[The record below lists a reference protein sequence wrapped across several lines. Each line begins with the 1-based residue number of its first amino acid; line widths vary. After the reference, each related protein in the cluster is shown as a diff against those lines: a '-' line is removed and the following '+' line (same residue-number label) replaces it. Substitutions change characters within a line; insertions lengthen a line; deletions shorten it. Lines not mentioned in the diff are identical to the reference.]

1 MQPPGSSIAFW
12 LLAPQGAVR
21 LTPGRDLVI
30 GRGSHVE
37 VRIDD
42 PSVSRE
48 HCRLRWDRERMWL
61 AEDLASS
68 NGTIVAGQRI
78 TAAWLLAD
86 GQDIVIGGR
95 TLTFRILPAGVP
107 PPILP
112 GADER
117 QTQEVG
123 TQHGFS
129 GVCKDLHGLVRAL
142 ALAGQNGRLV
152 LANSNT
158 HCIWFID
165 GVPRAARC
173 DGELGMPALFALL
186 RRSFKD
192 FTFAPEG
199 EPPPNARI
207 DGDGET
213 ILFALYGG
221 DLIANDEL
229 ARAEDLQRRLLGRLP
244 EIPGWDLGVVFQ
256 GIGRVSGDFY
266 DAGLLADGRLMMA
279 IGDVSGHGVRAAML
293 VGGLLKAL
301 RLIRASESDPRIV
314 LTRLNDDL
322 HADVLPGS
330 FATCCVVALDPGTGA
345 GEIILAGHHRALVRS
360 DSGTVV
366 PVGTPGLALG
376 VMSGEEFR
384 SSLQSIPIALEPGD
398 RLVLCTDGAFE
409 ARNDTGEELGQE
421 GFSDLVSSCAAE
433 PAEAFAKALE
443 NGVRARNPRVD
454 DDLAILVVRRLVRQD
469 EDDSAIRTTAVALR
483 RRLGATTDT
492 AAIALKLATAT
503 GQPPEPVAIPADL
516 PIRRF
521 GPGGDLVL
529 GEHLGGGGGGEVLAA
544 IQRGLDRPVAVKRL
558 APHRRSAAD
567 LAKFISEA
575 RVTARLDHPH
585 IVPIHELA
593 SDGEGG
599 MLYVMKRLR
608 GRNWLQRLRGLD
620 LVENLEVLLK
630 VCDAV
635 AFAHERGIVHRD
647 LKPGNIL
654 LGDHGEV
661 LVTDWGLAACVRPG
675 SDLAGVAPAPRDG
688 VAVGSPAY
696 MAPEQAKGEAA
707 AIGTA
712 TDVYLLG
719 GMLFEMIT
727 GLTPHHGTDQRSC
740 ITAAAENRIQE
751 PPPGTDG
758 PLLAIARA
766 ALASEPSARPRDA
779 AAFRARLREH
789 LRHRESLIL
798 AERARL
804 LLSEAGDYSACIR
817 AIAAYEQSVAL
828 WERNAQ
834 ARLGLS
840 AARVTFAGMAL
851 ARGDLD
857 LAAAQVDPDD
867 PSHQALAGRIAD
879 ARNRRVA
886 QEKAEDRLRVLE
898 ENVKRDSN
906 RIWETVYTYDPA
918 AGLTDW
924 DVISGTAVAG
934 PQGLRMAGGEP
945 RIVLLRR
952 PISGDLRLDLVVSQ
966 PGPVVNDITI
976 LFAANRPAGSNLEA
990 AVRALETGYQ
1000 FKFGAY
1006 DNTMS
1011 LLIRA
1016 GRRMWTR
1023 RMSPLVP
1030 GRRLRITIECVD
1042 RLVVAR
1048 CDGELLC
1055 AELDPE
1061 PLLGR
1066 GHDCIGLVGWR
1077 AESVVESFR
1086 IERLGRSAV
1095 VKLIDLAR
1103 RHHHRGRW
1111 QTAADLYHDV
1121 IRSAAEES
1129 ERVEAEAAMIQVE
1142 AAARLGRRLP
1152 RLRSRLTA
1160 TWPGCSVEQLGPAL
1174 KVVANELGVT
1184 DLAPLA
1190 RLPVATLEISR
1201 NTVADLAPIANPAL
1215 ETLFAQDNCIS
1226 DLGALRGLPLRA
1238 LVLDRNR
1245 IHDLAPLTGMPLSR
1259 LELEDCPVSDLAP
1272 LTGCPLNRL
1281 MLDGSKV
1288 RNLAPLSRAPLT
1300 FLSVRNTAITDLA
1313 PLCGLQLGILYM
1325 EGCLIRDLAPLATVP
1340 LHDLR
1345 WSGDQPL
1352 DLAQLA
1358 KMPLRRLSLLKCPW
1372 LADIAPLAGL
1382 QLVELDLTG
1391 SRLRDLTPL
1400 MGMPLDELYL
1410 ADCPLASLAP
1420 LAGMPLR
1427 RLVITGCPNLDR
1439 SPVAHLVETEPGVLV
1454 APSAT

>member
-1 MQPPGSSIAFW
+1 MSVPGSSIAFW

-42 PSVSRE
+42 PAVSRE

-61 AEDLASS
+61 AEDLASA
-68 NGTIVAGQRI
+68 NGTIIAGQRI
-78 TAAWLLAD
+78 TGAWLLAD
-86 GQDIVIGGR
+86 GQDLVIGGR
-95 TLTFRILPAGVP
+95 TLTFRILPAGVLP
-107 PPILP
+107 PVLP

-117 QTQEVG
+117 QTQEVSS
-123 TQHGFS
+123 QRGFS

-142 ALAGQNGRLV
+142 ALAGQNGHLV
-152 LANSNT
+152 LAGSLT
-158 HCIWFID
+158 HCVWFID

-186 RRSFKD
+186 RRQFKD
-192 FTFAPEG
+192 FTFAPAG
-199 EPPPNARI
+199 EPPANARI
-207 DGDGET
+207 EGDGET

-221 DLIANDEL
+221 DLIASDEL

-244 EIPGWDLGVVFQ
+244 EVPGWDLGVFFQ

-266 DAGLLADGRLMMA
+266 DAGLLADGRLMLA

-301 RLIRASESDPRIV
+301 RLIRAVESDPRTV

-322 HADVLPGS
+322 HADILPGS
-330 FATCCVVALDPGTGA
+330 FATCCAIVLEPETGA
-345 GEIILAGHHRALVRS
+345 GEIILAGHHRALIRS
-360 DSGTVV
+360 GAGTVV
-366 PVGTPGLALG
+366 PVGTSGLALG
-376 VMSGEEFR
+376 VMNGEEFR
-384 SSLQSIPIALEPGD
+384 ASLQTGPIALDPGD

-421 GFSDLVSSCAAE
+421 GFSDLVSSCDAE

-443 NGVRARNPRVD
+443 TGVRARNPRVE
-454 DDLAILVVRRLVRQD
+454 DDLAILVVRRLVRWD

-492 AAIALKLATAT
+492 AAVALRLASETSPL
-503 GQPPEPVAIPADL
+503 PPIAIPDDL
-516 PIRRF
+516 PIRRL
-521 GPGGDLVL
+521 GPGGDLIL
-529 GEHLGGGGGGEVLAA
+529 GEHLGGGGGGEVIAA

-567 LAKFISEA
+567 LTKFISEA

-599 MLYVMKRLR
+599 LLYVMKRLR

-630 VCDAV
+630 ACDAV

-661 LVTDWGLAACVRPG
+661 LVTDWGLATCVRPG
-675 SDLAGVAPAPRDG
+675 SDLAGVAPAPLDG

-696 MAPEQAKGEAA
+696 MAPEQARGEAA

-727 GLTPHHGTDQRSC
+727 GLTPHHGTNQRSC
-740 ITAAAENRIQE
+740 IAAAAENRLQDA
-751 PPPGTDG
+751 PPGTDG

-766 ALASEPSARPRDA
+766 ALATDPAARPRDA

-804 LLSEAGDYSACIR
+804 LLAEAGDYSACIR

-840 AARVTFAGMAL
+840 SARVTFAGMAL

-879 ARNRRVA
+879 ARNRRLV
-886 QEKAEDRLRVLE
+886 QEKAADRLRVLE
-898 ENVKRDSN
+898 ENLKRDSN
-906 RIWETVYTYDPA
+906 RIWETIYTYDAA

-934 PQGLRMAGGEP
+934 PQGLRLAGGEP
-945 RIVLLRR
+945 RILLLRR
-952 PISGDLRLDLVVSQ
+952 PISGDLRLDLVASQ

-976 LFAANRPAGSNLEA
+976 LFAANRPSGNGIEEA
-990 AVRALETGYQ
+990 TRALNTGYQ

-1011 LLIRA
+1011 LMIRA
-1016 GRRMWTR
+1016 GRRMWTQ
-1023 RMSPLVP
+1023 RMSPLAP
-1030 GRRLRITIECVD
+1030 GRRFRLTIECVD

-1048 CDGELLC
+1048 CDGKLLC

-1077 AESVVESFR
+1077 AETVVESFR
-1086 IERLGRSAV
+1086 IERLGRPAV
-1095 VKLIDLAR
+1095 VKIIDLAR

-1121 IRSAAEES
+1121 IRSASEES
-1129 ERVEAEAAMIQVE
+1129 ERAEAEAAMSQVKL
-1142 AAARLGRRLP
+1142 AARIARRLA
-1152 RLRSRLTA
+1152 RLRARLT
-1160 TWPGCSVEQLGPAL
+1160 TVWPGCTVDQLGSSL
-1174 KVVANELGVT
+1174 KVTANGLGLT
-1184 DLAPLA
+1184 DLTPLA
-1190 RLPVATLEISR
+1190 LLPLAALEISR
-1201 NTVADLAPIANPAL
+1201 NAVTDLAPIANPAL
-1215 ETLFAQDNCIS
+1215 DSLFADDNGIT
-1226 DLGALRGLPLRA
+1226 DLRSLRGLPVRTLI
-1238 LVLDRNR
+1238 LDRNQ
-1245 IHDLAPLTGMPLSR
+1245 ISDLAPLAGMPLNR
-1259 LELEDCPVSDLAP
+1259 LELERCPVSDLAP
-1272 LTGCPLNRL
+1272 LAGCPLNRL
-1281 MLDGSKV
+1281 VIDRTNV
-1288 RNLAPLSRAPLT
+1288 RDLTSLAGAPLT
-1300 FLSVRNTAITDLA
+1300 SLSMRHTLISDLA
-1313 PLCGLQLGILYM
+1313 PLRDSPLGILNL
-1325 EGCLIRDLAPLATVP
+1325 EGCLIQDLSPLVSRP
-1340 LHDLR
+1340 LHSLR
-1345 WSGDQPL
+1345 LSGEYPL
-1352 DLAQLA
+1352 DPALLA
-1358 KMPLRRLSLLKCPW
+1358 KMPLRRLSLTECRW
-1372 LADIAPLAGL
+1372 LTDIAPFAELKLVDLELSGSGVCDLSPLA
-1382 QLVELDLTG
+1382 
-1391 SRLRDLTPL
+1391 
-1400 MGMPLDELYL
+1400 GMPLEELHL
-1410 ADCPLASLAP
+1410 AGCPLTSLAP

-1427 RLVITGCPNLDR
+1427 RLVITGCPDLDR
-1439 SPVAHLVETEPGVLV
+1439 SPVAYLVEIEPGVLV
-1454 APSAT
+1454 APGAT